1 MTPPLQATSA
11 PTWLDRGKIPS
22 LDGLRGIA
30 VLLVLIAHAHNT
42 TGFPVVSGQIHA
54 VLGWGRIGVDL
65 FFVISG
71 FLITTLMLREF
82 ERSGSVSI
90 SLFYSRRFLRIVPA
104 YAMFLLSVA
113 VLQMSGL
120 AMLTNA
126 DWISALTYTVN
137 FHYPHSREIGHVWS
151 LSVEEHFYLIWPIL
165 LVFCKPS
172 AIPAITI
179 GAVAG
184 CFTLRTVLL
193 LGGGPISFKFRYCTF
208 TRLDT
213 IAIGC
218 LLASLAWRP
227 VWRAQLDRF
236 CRNWW
241 ALLVLTSSLL
251 VVQLMSLLSYRLRM
265 TVVFPMRAVVLS
277 LLLWTVINRKT
288 GLVNRLLNNRL
299 LMKLGILSY
308 SLYLWQQL
316 FLYPHA
322 TGWLRMFPLNIG
334 GACLAAI
341 VSYQFIETPF
351 LRLKQRYSSSA
362 KSHEPRLQMEQMA
375 RETPN

>member
-1 MTPPLQATSA
+1 MTPILQATSA

-30 VLLVLIAHAHNT
+30 VLLVLIAHSHNT
-42 TGFPVVSGQIHA
+42 TGFPDVNEQIHA

-90 SLFYSRRFLRIVPA
+90 GQFYFRRFLRIVPA

-113 VLQMSGL
+113 VLQRSGL

-137 FHYPHSREIGHVWS
+137 FHYPHSWEIGHVWS
-151 LSVEEHFYLIWPIL
+151 LSIEEHFYFIWPIL

-172 AIPAITI
+172 AIPTITI
-179 GAVAG
+179 GAVVG
-184 CFTLRTVLL
+184 CFMLRTGIL
-193 LGGGPISFKFRYCTF
+193 LGGGAVGFGKWTF

-218 LLASLAWRP
+218 LLANLAWRP
-227 VWRAQLDRF
+227 VWRTQLDRF

-241 ALLVLTSSLL
+241 AIIVLTSSLL

-288 GLVNRLLNNRL
+288 GSVNRLLNNRL

-316 FLYPHA
+316 FLYPHG
-322 TGWLRMFPLNIG
+322 TGWLRTFPFNIG

-341 VSYQFIETPF
+341 VSYRLIETPF
-351 LRLKQRYSSSA
+351 LRLKQRYSSIA
-362 KSHEPRLQMEQMA
+362 EAREPRLQMEQMA
-375 RETPN
+375 RETPS